1 VLAFYISHLSFGYQ
15 ASLSMRLDCGY
26 MWLMYSEEGNRQ
38 DFLQLLLE
46 NVTPE
51 CNDTR
56 TIHYNKVRAFRL
68 EPEETESGAYVTVD
82 GELVAYKPLHACIHQ
97 GLARVM
103 CLQ

>member
-1 VLAFYISHLSFGYQ
+1 MNVKKSLIPKYITLLS
-15 ASLSMRLDCGY
+15 ASL
-26 MWLMYSEEGNRQ
+26 Q

-82 GELVAYKPLHACIHQ
+82 GELVGLYFQCSQSSPKLGCIWTIIN
-97 GLARVM
+97 LDPKVFY
-103 CLQ
+103 LE